1 MLQGIIVTIFF
12 NSDRLDASVHMEI
25 TELDLREDKRMYQ
38 VTPEEDE
45 RRAEDNG
52 TNDSE
57 VEWSKFEVAVAPVG
71 REDLQHIAA
80 HPHVCLILALV
91 PVDPNC
97 EAIGHKDPEE
107 IIVGLAGAITGSVSV

>member
-12 NSDRLDASVHMEI
+12 NSDRLDASVHMES
-25 TELDLREDKRMYQ
+25 TELDLREDKRMHQ

-57 VEWSKFEVAVAPVG
+57 VEWSMFEVAVASVR

-80 HPHVCLILALV
+80 HPHVCLILAFV
-91 PVDPNC
+91 PVDPTC
-97 EAIGHKDPEE
+97 EATSHKDPED
-107 IIVGLAGAITGSVSV
+107 IIIGFAGAITGSVPV